1 MNVSIPTLLSG
12 HNNLIDL
19 QVVLAVEVLY
29 VAGTAMVKTSV
40 LCLYG
45 RLFGVKGWFTIL
57 LLWIGIFVWA
67 YSIAGIL
74 VVIFQCHP
82 INAAWDL
89 AIRGNCINLPLAAI
103 GVGGINCAVDIITLC
118 LPIPLV
124 WQLQMKRKWKIQL
137 IGIFLLGG
145 L

>member
-1 MNVSIPTLLSG
+1 M
-12 HNNLIDL
+12 
-19 QVVLAVEVLY
+19 VLALEVLY

-40 LCLYG
+40 LYLYG
-45 RLFGVKGWFTIL
+45 RLFGVKKWFATL
-57 LLWIGIFVWA
+57 LLWMGIFVWA
-67 YSIAGIL
+67 YSIAGVL

-82 INAAWDL
+82 INAAWNL
-89 AIRGNCINLPLAAI
+89 AIRGKCINLPLGAI
-103 GVGGINCAVDIITLC
+103 VVGGINCAVDIITLC

-124 WQLQMKRKWKIQL
+124 WQLQIKRKWKIQL